1 MRTPWPRNNP
11 AHANAP
17 RPHGTPA
24 SPPRPVCPTRRGFT
38 LIELLV
44 VISIIALLVGILLP
58 ALSQARR
65 TAKTAKCASNER
77 QVSMAWQ
84 AYLFDSKETF
94 PVWKDNEGGWML
106 AWKYGGN
113 LDWWVP
119 NPRSRPLT
127 NYLDSPEA
135 FLCPEDDF
143 GRKPNGDPLDYLVS
157 ASIPGR
163 VYTFY
168 EYFGNDYIAST
179 TLLQT
184 FCTESDR
191 QLRGIRLGDVEKN
204 HSKLILSGD
213 PDWYFAVN
221 GSGWKAEF
229 HGKDNKANIVFLDGH
244 VALTTI
250 ERDVSE
256 TDTYSFHHFNTVPT
270 YWTLAGGAS
279 QEYFQELLP
288 E

>member
-1 MRTPWPRNNP
+1 MLTHRPHNSQPPTPAR
-11 AHANAP
+11 AHAP
-17 RPHGTPA
+17 
-24 SPPRPVCPTRRGFT
+24 GFT

-44 VISIIALLVGILLP
+44 VIGIIALLVGILLP
-58 ALSQARR
+58 ALSQARK

-94 PVWKDNEGGWML
+94 PVWTDAQGGWWL

-119 NPRSRPLT
+119 TPPTRPLT

-135 FLCPEDDF
+135 FLCPEDDYA
-143 GRKPNGDPLDYLVS
+143 RKPNGEPLDYLVS
-157 ASIPGR
+157 GSIPGR

-168 EYFGNDYIAST
+168 EFFGNDYIAST

-184 FCTESDR
+184 FCAEVDR
-191 QLRGIRLGDVEKN
+191 QYRGIRLGDVQKN

-213 PDWYFAVN
+213 PDWYFAV
-221 GSGWKAEF
+221 GDTQWKAEF
-229 HGKDNKANIVFLDGH
+229 HGKGDKANIVFLDGH

-250 ERDVSE
+250 ERGVSE
-256 TDTYSFHHFNTVPT
+256 TDSYSFLHFDNVPY

-279 QEYFQELLP
+279 REYFKELLP